1 MKTYQHFASVL
12 TQLLGND
19 TAVRITVNGYMPLS
33 VEAIGH
39 SADGN
44 RLIAICHYGKQQG
57 DLMCDP
63 EMVFEMHTYAPPD
76 MAEPLSFRNDYMG
89 LMQEVYRYCDDGKK
103 THVNAR
109 LKQELKSFA
118 RTWFKNLKDQ
128 GFLGETA
135 IRERLT

>member
-12 TQLLGND
+12 MQLLATD
-19 TAVRITVNGYMPLS
+19 TAVRLTVDGYMPLS
-33 VEAIGH
+33 VEHIGQ

-44 RLIAICHYGKQQG
+44 RLIAICHYGEQNG
-57 DLMCDP
+57 DLMRDP
-63 EMVFEMHTYAPPD
+63 EMVFEIHTYASPD

-89 LMQEVYRYCDDGKK
+89 LLQEIYRYDDDGKR

-109 LKQELKSFA
+109 LKQGLKSFA
-118 RTWFKNLKDQ
+118 RTWFNNLKDQ
-128 GFLGETA
+128 GFLGDTA